1 MKALDANLR
10 PLREMRFYIV
20 KGYKVKLSQM
30 STYFGKMSNE
40 GDSLLFRHSCLSH
53 STGTD
58 EFRFSVTPQQ
68 PVQISICAKT
78 RRLDVSL
85 DDDSIPSALI
95 PFPVCYPPANIP
107 IHHYPMT
114 FKGSDEFSRRLFQN
128 NHPLHLM
135 ERWCGQSVEIDT
147 T

>member
-1 MKALDANLR
+1 MKALDANPR
-10 PLREMRFYIV
+10 PLREIRFYIV

-40 GDSLLFRHSCLSH
+40 GDSRLFRHSCLSH

-68 PVQISICAKT
+68 PVQISICANT

-85 DDDSIPSALI
+85 DDDSIPPALI
-95 PFPVCYPPANIP
+95 PF
-107 IHHYPMT
+107 
-114 FKGSDEFSRRLFQN
+114 S
-128 NHPLHLM
+128 
-135 ERWCGQSVEIDT
+135 SVLPSCEYTDSSLPNDIRG
-147 T
+147 